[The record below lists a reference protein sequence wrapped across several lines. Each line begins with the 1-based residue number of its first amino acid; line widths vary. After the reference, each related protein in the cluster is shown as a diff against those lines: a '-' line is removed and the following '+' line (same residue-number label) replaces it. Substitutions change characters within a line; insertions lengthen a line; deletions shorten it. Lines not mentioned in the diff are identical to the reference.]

1 MTHQGQHE
9 YTISCVRKWML
20 GYVVGCIQQYCLLA
34 HLLLLKHMLAHLVFA
49 EAQAVDYMH
58 CL

>member
-1 MTHQGQHE
+1 MTQQDQHE
-9 YTISCVRKWML
+9 YTISCVGKWML
-20 GYVVGCIQQYCLLA
+20 GDVVGCIKQYCLLA
-34 HLLLLKHMLAHLVFA
+34 HLLLLNHTLAHLVFA